1 MLGYIADYYY
11 ICVIKQG
18 QMKPSKIKYDPT
30 KSIEKIAEDSGVT
43 EAAVRRYI
51 KTRNIDRKYDEQ
63 LILYRKAKGYMK
75 ECPDCSWVQLAQ
87 YLSVSVNTA
96 RKYGEMKK
104 PPQKHPNG
112 KVSALDVLDVKY
124 ALFVSVS
131 ESQESILR
139 AILAKHLGG
148 EQTFDCD
155 LTVGKGEFYKYSIP
169 LPDLLYDICPQLEGT
184 ESLENAHNLPHE
196 SISSVVIDLPC
207 AVAGPNQRKRGA
219 YNSFSTINKMYEAY
233 GVMITLAHRLLKTD
247 GILVFKTADFAVK
260 KKPIWASDL
269 AIKYAVETTGF
280 ELADKYIYIDRK
292 AVNAV
297 TSSARRAKVPTHAYF
312 LVFRKPKPSTD
323 TEPSASE
330 QPEQ

>member
-1 MLGYIADYYY
+1 
-11 ICVIKQG
+11 
-18 QMKPSKIKYDPT
+18 MKPSKIKYDPT
-30 KSIEKIAEDSGVT
+30 KSIEEIAEDSGVT

-63 LILYRKAKGYMK
+63 LILYRKAKHYIK
-75 ECPDCSWVQLAQ
+75 KYPDCSWAELARF
-87 YLSVSVNTA
+87 LSASVNTA
-96 RKYGEMKK
+96 RKYAEMGK
-104 PPQKHPNG
+104 PPKLTKG
-112 KVSALDVLDVKY
+112 KVSALGVRD

-155 LTVGKGEFYKYSIP
+155 LTVGKGGFYKYSIP
-169 LPDLLYDICPQLEGT
+169 LPVLLYDICPQLEGT
-184 ESLENAHNLPHE
+184 ETLENAHNLPLE

-207 AVAGPNQRKRGA
+207 AVAGPNQRKRVA

-233 GVMITLAHRLLKTD
+233 GDMIALAHRLLKTD

-312 LVFRKPKPSTD
+312 LVFRKPKPST
-323 TEPSASE
+323 EPSTSE

>member
-11 ICVIKQG
+11 IYVIKQG

-148 EQTFDCD
+148 KHTFDCD
-155 LTVGKGEFYKYSIP
+155 LTVGKGGFYKYSIP
-169 LPDLLYDICPQLEGT
+169 LPELLYDICPQLEGAKP
-184 ESLENAHNLPHE
+184 LKDAHNLPHK
-196 SISSVVIDLPC
+196 SIGSAVIDLPC
-207 AVAGPNQRKRGA
+207 AVAGSNQRKRTA
-219 YNSFSTINKMYEAY
+219 YDTFSTINKMYEAY
-233 GVMITLAHRLLKTD
+233 EDMITLAHRLLRTD
-247 GILVFKTADFAVK
+247 GILVFKTADFA
-260 KKPIWASDL
+260 IS
-269 AIKYAVETTGF
+269 YAVKNRF
-280 ELADKYIYIDRK
+280 EVAEKCTYIDRK
-292 AVNAV
+292 AINSV
-297 TSSARRAKVPTHAYF
+297 TSNARRAKVPTHAYF
-312 LVFRKPKPSTD
+312 LVFRKPKPST
-323 TEPSASE
+323 EPSASE
-330 QPEQ
+330 QPER